1 MSYDEYEI
9 LEFLKKF
16 ERIFVSPVEIAKR
29 VGGRQRFSEDRDW
42 ARPLL
47 YRLFIEGLLEAD
59 EYGHYRLVP
68 EAQTKARPA
77 AQKCYFSFGQKTYVL
92 DDDEPFAFALA
103 AFRPKNF

>member
-16 ERIFVSPVEIAKR
+16 EKVFVSPVEIAKR
-29 VGGRQRFSEDRDW
+29 VGGRQRFHENRDW
-42 ARPLL
+42 ARPIL
-47 YRLFIEGLLEAD
+47 YRLFVEGLLEAD

-68 EAQTKARPA
+68 EARTKAKPA
-77 AQKCYFSFGQKTYVL
+77 SQKCFFSFGQKTYVL